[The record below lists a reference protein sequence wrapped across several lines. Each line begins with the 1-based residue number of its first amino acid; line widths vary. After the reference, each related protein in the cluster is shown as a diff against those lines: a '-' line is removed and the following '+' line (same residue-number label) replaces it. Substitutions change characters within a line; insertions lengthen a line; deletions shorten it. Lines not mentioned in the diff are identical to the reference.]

1 MEGVKNIVCQLV
13 TVSLIR
19 LLVPGSA
26 HPATTQPGPAC
37 EAHLLPW
44 LSTQSFVF
52 LTSHARSESRPEAGD
67 ATRRRCVDGRRQWR
81 GFLLSSPN
89 SRDLWEQE
97 SGGGRAARR
106 GGVSSPP
113 PGGLD
118 PSAPPLPKTSRRP
131 RSHPASPRR
140 IRGEEG

>member
-13 TVSLIR
+13 TVLLIR

-52 LTSHARSESRPEAGD
+52 LTSHARSESRPEAGECGRRD
-67 ATRRRCVDGRRQWR
+67 EAALRRRPPSV
-81 GFLLSSPN
+81 
-89 SRDLWEQE
+89 E
-97 SGGGRAARR
+97 
-106 GGVSSPP
+106 GVSSFFPQ
-113 PGGLD
+113 L
-118 PSAPPLPKTSRRP
+118 
-131 RSHPASPRR
+131 
-140 IRGEEG
+140 